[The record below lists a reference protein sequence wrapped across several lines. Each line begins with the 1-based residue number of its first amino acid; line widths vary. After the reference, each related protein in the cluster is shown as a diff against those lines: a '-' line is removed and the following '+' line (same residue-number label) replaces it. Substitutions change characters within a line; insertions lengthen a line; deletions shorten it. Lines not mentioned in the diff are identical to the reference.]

1 MMFKFPLQRL
11 LDLKA
16 KHEQEMARQL
26 AHAQLQADRERESR
40 DALAQAHASAHT
52 RLAAAATDGVTVGQL
67 VSLAQTLSPLQE
79 RVEQADE
86 RTVAAEQVVD
96 AQHQRLSAALQ
107 DRQVLDRLREKR
119 LDLHKAGENAR
130 DLAAMD
136 AIALTRY
143 VSNGD
148 APRREHK
155 DGTP

>member
-26 AHAQLQADRERESR
+26 ASARMDADQERGVR
-40 DALAQAHASAHT
+40 DALAGAHAAAHT
-52 RLAAAATDGVTVGQL
+52 RLAAAAGSSTTVGHL

-96 AQHQRLSAALQ
+96 SQHQRLSAASQ
-107 DRQVLDRLREKR
+107 ERQVLDRLRER
-119 LDLHKAGENAR
+119 RRDLHRADENAR

-136 AIALTRY
+136 AIALSRFTTPGDNTR
-143 VSNGD
+143 N
-148 APRREHK
+148 AK
-155 DGTP
+155 DGAK